1 MIGEIVTGLIT
12 SAMAGTAVVIWR
24 HRLRLVAAP
33 RRVRVSFC
41 ALLRVRDDDRYVLF
55 HSINRPGSYGP
66 PGGVYKYVGEGEAQ
80 LEALGFQDE
89 PRAADMIGK
98 QRHDL
103 RGYISSRSVKRFQR
117 WFDSGAG
124 RESATECLRREL
136 AEELDEVGHPELID
150 DVASLE
156 FTPVRM
162 VETGPH
168 PEPGTDCLH
177 LRRFEIYDIA
187 GTADNPAAARF
198 KQRLLNLADARTA
211 DLVMGASA
219 RDIEHGRHATGLID
233 GQSAYLMGTTR
244 FHPPTPAVR

>member
-12 SAMAGTAVVIWR
+12 SAMTGTAVVVWR

-33 RRVRVSFC
+33 RRVRVSFS

-66 PGGVYKYVGEGEAQ
+66 PGGVYKYVGDGEAQ
-80 LEALGFQDE
+80 LEALGFQDQ
-89 PRAADMIGK
+89 PRPADMIGK

-103 RGYISSRSVKRFQR
+103 RGFISSRSVKKFQS

-136 AEELDEVGHPELID
+136 VEELDEIGHPELID

-156 FTPVRM
+156 FTPVR
-162 VETGPH
+162 VVRIGPRR
-168 PEPGTDCLH
+168 EPGTDCLH

-187 GTADNPAAARF
+187 GTAHSATAARF
-198 KQRLLNLADARTA
+198 KQRLLELAEDQTTG
-211 DLVMGASA
+211 LVIGVSA
-219 RDIEHGRHATGLID
+219 RDIEYGRHEAVLID